1 MSPFFSPDAK
11 IKCILPDWP
20 SILDSS
26 LGKYQV
32 ASFASIENP
41 RSKQPPTVAGVFSR
55 PKMLLRPRNTITG
68 FDPSPTQPGYSLPTA
83 SDVPGNEANRVAHVT
98 SAVIGCILGAALAG
112 AIFALG
118 LALYRFRRRQKLR
131 RRLLGRITVQIES
144 EHVSDDSPLDDETRE
159 RLIAERFH
167 VVAERYWR
175 QQRRLYARNG
185 RRPTRRRDDLRDMAG
200 DLYRN
205 QTSGGNANRRARGV
219 REPES
224 VYLRFGGTNYL
235 PIYSFLG
242 NGRDRDRVERG

>member
-1 MSPFFSPDAK
+1 M
-11 IKCILPDWP
+11 I
-20 SILDSS
+20 
-26 LGKYQV
+26 
-32 ASFASIENP
+32 
-41 RSKQPPTVAGVFSR
+41 
-55 PKMLLRPRNTITG
+55 LRPRNTDTG
-68 FDPSPTQPGYSLPTA
+68 FNPSPTQPGYPSPAIPSPSETT
-83 SDVPGNEANRVAHVT
+83 GNEANRVAHVT

-131 RRLLGRITVQIES
+131 RRLLERITVQIES
-144 EHVSDDSPLDDETRE
+144 EHVSDDTPLDDETRQ
-159 RLIAERFH
+159 RLVAERFH

-205 QTSGGNANRRARGV
+205 QTSGVNTNSGTNSETREL

-224 VYLRFGGTNYL
+224 VYLRFGGTNYM

-242 NGRDRDRVERG
+242 SGRDREREGG